1 MEGLFGCLSG
11 CHKFLSIYAFN
22 ESLSLSF
29 PPSLPLLLQPPA
41 IILTPYCLLSLPFPL
56 TPSPPSLPTH
66 SFPLPPPHLH
76 SPLPS
81 HPLPLSLLPIPP
93 LPPSLLFPSFAL
105 YTSPP
110 PSLHPIPPALPPPS
124 PPKIISLLLPPLL
137 LALESS
143 SFPPPSPSLPSRWP
157 SPPSVPGCHIIK
169 PPRDGGIRYRGLSQE
184 QIRRVQILPVDYEI
198 EYICRGERI
207 ISGPKVR
214 KCLENGSWTDM
225 SKESRCLHPCP
236 RVWLSLENGQVQS
249 DLSELDHSPVEGTQL
264 SYHCDP
270 GFRLLG
276 VNTSTCTKIGKWDS
290 PKPVCQCEYTSVLSV
305 SPLLSHLF
313 FLSLPFSQ
321 SPLPTLFSLC
331 HISFP
336 HRQTTV
342 LSVSV

>member
-1 MEGLFGCLSG
+1 MGV
-11 CHKFLSIYAFN
+11 
-22 ESLSLSF
+22 
-29 PPSLPLLLQPPA
+29 
-41 IILTPYCLLSLPFPL
+41 TM
-56 TPSPPSLPTH
+56 
-66 SFPLPPPHLH
+66 
-76 SPLPS
+76 
-81 HPLPLSLLPIPP
+81 
-93 LPPSLLFPSFAL
+93 
-105 YTSPP
+105 
-110 PSLHPIPPALPPPS
+110 
-124 PPKIISLLLPPLL
+124 L
-137 LALESS
+137 LALLLTLQTTGATLRNMSTT
-143 SFPPPSPSLPSRWP
+143 
-157 SPPSVPGCHIIK
+157 GCHIIK

-290 PKPVCQCEYTSVLSV
+290 PKPVCQYDRHYTGQSHSVLPPLSECPAAISIATVGVARVPHTAVSISAASV
-305 SPLLSHLF
+305 ATAGYRSGGGSTAAA
-313 FLSLPFSQ
+313 SVA
-321 SPLPTLFSLC
+321 
-331 HISFP
+331 
-336 HRQTTV
+336 TV
-342 LSVSV
+342 GVAIAAVPCTAVSICAASVTPAGCRMHF